1 MNSVTEFVTVNLS
14 FDEREF
20 IHRVVE
26 AFLDCRG
33 EMAHRQLLQS
43 LVFLGFHLVFIS

>member
-1 MNSVTEFVTVNLS
+1 MNSVTEFVTVNLP
-14 FDEREF
+14 FAERVC
-20 IHRVVE
+20 IRRVVE
-26 AFLDCRG
+26 AFLDCSG